1 MQNMSRYL
9 LFPFFR
15 QEILL
20 LVLITMV
27 RVDVVEAFSSPSSQK
42 NYYHHSTMISRP
54 STTTTTRGVDWLHSS
69 TYTRNQFHSSHSI
82 IRLAA
87 STSNIEPGIGEEGC
101 KLPSPSGVNTL
112 DDTTQQIIFGSIFV
126 ALGICTAIFSTI
138 LSSLTS
144 QYEWFQGFRY
154 SWPVAL
160 GLVFSLAG
168 VTHFTVAEE
177 YKNIYPYKGA
187 WGGLWQLP
195 GSPDFHVKWTGVAEL
210 VGGIGL
216 LAGGLIDW
224 LAPVYVSSP
233 NIITPAGL
241 ESDCAAALF
250 LLTIAVTP
258 SNIFMYTHGAR
269 LPMEQP
275 AVPISF
281 HIVRFFMQVVLL
293 GFLFQ
298 MGQGTFD
305 ALL

>member
-1 MQNMSRYL
+1 MMIAM
-9 LFPFFR
+9 FW
-15 QEILL
+15 
-20 LVLITMV
+20 
-27 RVDVVEAFSSPSSQK
+27 VDVKAFSSPFSQK
-42 NYYHHSTMISRP
+42 KYSYYSVMASRP
-54 STTTTTRGVDWLHSS
+54 STPTQTTTTTANLNQLHIPSYS
-69 TYTRNQFHSSHSI
+69 CNQFRSTRCM

-87 STSNIEPGIGEEGC
+87 SASNIEPGIGEAGC

-112 DDTTQQIIFGSIFV
+112 DDTTQQVIFGSILV
-126 ALGICTAIFSTI
+126 ALGICTALFSTI
-138 LSSLTS
+138 LSSLTL

-154 SWPVAL
+154 SWPITL
-160 GLVFSLAG
+160 GLVFCLAG
-168 VTHFTVAEE
+168 ITHFTVVEE

-195 GSPDFHVKWTGVAEL
+195 GSSEFHVKWTGVAEL

-224 LAPVYVSSP
+224 LAPAYVSSP

-250 LLTIAVTP
+250 LLTWSVTP

-281 HIVRFFMQVVLL
+281 HVVRFLLQVVLL
-293 GFLFQ
+293 EFLFQ
-298 MGQGTFD
+298 MGQGTYD
-305 ALL
+305 ALLQLS